1 MISLDTAGIG
11 LIRCLM
17 HIAKV
22 PNRNA
27 RPSYLLRETYREDG
41 KVKNRTLAN
50 FSKLPVERI
59 ETLRAAL
66 RGDPLAPIG
75 ETGFEIRRSL
85 PHGHVLAALSV
96 ARRIGLEDL
105 LPRRAPQ
112 HRRDLALALIVA
124 RLLDPAAKLAT
135 ARMLDSATASHSLG
149 EMLSLSS
156 VTAREIYATLDW
168 LGSEQTFIE
177 NQLARRH
184 LRNGALVLYD
194 VTSTYLE
201 GRCCPLARH
210 GYSRDSRGDRPQ
222 LVIGLLCAADG
233 CPVAVEVFEGN
244 TADPATVASQISK
257 LKQRFRLRHVVMV
270 GDRGMLTSARIEQAL
285 RPAGLDWIT
294 ALRGPAIQQLAQAGT
309 LQFSLFDTR
318 DMAEI
323 SSPDYP
329 GERLVVCKNPL
340 LAEERRRKR
349 DELLALT
356 EAGLRKVQARVTRE
370 KNPLRGAGEIGKAVG
385 AVLDK
390 RKMAK
395 HFEHIITDASF
406 TFARKQDAI
415 AEEARFDG
423 FYVLRTSLSA
433 AQIDTAGTVRAYK
446 SLAQVERAFRCMK
459 TIDLEL
465 RPVFHW
471 TAPRV
476 RAHVLLCMLAYY
488 LEWHMRQSLAP
499 MLFDDHDRAA
509 AEAERTS
516 PVAKAKV
523 SKAAQRKASTQR
535 VDAGDGE
542 TQPVHS
548 FRTLLAD
555 LETLTRNTVC
565 FGGQKMLTVQATATP
580 VQRRALN
587 LLGVASA
594 AA

>member
-1 MISLDTAGIG
+1 
-11 LIRCLM
+11 M

-50 FSKLPVERI
+50 LSKLPVERI

-75 ETGFEIRRSL
+75 DNGFEIRRSL

-112 HRRDLALALIVA
+112 RRRDLALALIVA

-149 EMLSLSS
+149 ETIGLGHL
-156 VTAREIYATLDW
+156 TAREIYTTLDW
-168 LGSEQTFIE
+168 LGAEQAFIE

-184 LRNGALVLYD
+184 LKNGALVLYD

-244 TADPATVASQISK
+244 TADPATVAAQITK
-257 LKQRFRLRHVVMV
+257 LKQRFRLRRVVMV

-294 ALRGPAIQQLAQAGT
+294 ALRGPAIRQLAEAGT

-356 EAGLRKVQARVTRE
+356 EADLRKIQARVTRE

-385 AVLDK
+385 AVLGK

-395 HFEHIITDASF
+395 HFEQTITDASF
-406 TFARKQDAI
+406 EFMRKQDAI
-415 AEEARFDG
+415 AGEARFDG
-423 FYVLRTSLSA
+423 FYVLRTSLPA
-433 AQIDTAGTVRAYK
+433 EQIDSAGTVRAYK
-446 SLAQVERAFRCMK
+446 GLAQVERAFRCMK
-459 TIDLEL
+459 TVDLEL

-471 TAPRV
+471 TASRV

-488 LEWHMRQSLAP
+488 LEWHMRQPLAP

-509 AEAERTS
+509 AETARTS

-535 VDAGDGE
+535 VNVGDGE

-555 LETLTRNTVC
+555 LATLTRNTVC

-580 VQRRALN
+580 VQRRALG
-587 LLGVASA
+587 LLGVELNA
-594 AA
+594 A